1 VLCRPDPDGW
11 SGAVGS
17 PPVDPPA
24 RTALFLPLFGE
35 LAEPGLVADL
45 GAEAEAAGWDGLFVW
60 DHMLYRAP
68 VTDVAD
74 PWITLA
80 AVACATERLVI
91 GPMVTPVSRRRP
103 GKLARETVGVD
114 RLSRGRLV
122 FGAGLGGDPG
132 RELSALG
139 EELDPVA
146 RGRLLDEGLDL
157 LVRMWSGEQVDH
169 RGAAHLADGVAFLP
183 RPMQRPRIPVWLASR
198 YPNRAPLRRAA
209 RYDGLFPIGMEEPDH
224 LRELL
229 DVVAG
234 HRAEAGISGPFAA
247 AVQGTVDED
256 PGPWVAAGATWWLV
270 RFDPFT
276 VTAAEIRDAIARRP
290 PTGPVGSA

>member
-1 VLCRPDPDGW
+1 MPCRPDPDGW

-45 GAEAEAAGWDGLFVW
+45 AAEAEAAGWDGLFVW

-91 GPMVTPVSRRRP
+91 GPMVTPVPRRRP

-169 RGAAHLADGVAFLP
+169 RGTAHLADGVTFLP
-183 RPMQRPRIPVWLASR
+183 RPVQRPRIPVWLASR

-224 LRELL
+224 LREVL

-247 AVQGTVDED
+247 AVQGTVAED

-276 VTAAEIRDAIARRP
+276 VTAAEVRDAIARRP